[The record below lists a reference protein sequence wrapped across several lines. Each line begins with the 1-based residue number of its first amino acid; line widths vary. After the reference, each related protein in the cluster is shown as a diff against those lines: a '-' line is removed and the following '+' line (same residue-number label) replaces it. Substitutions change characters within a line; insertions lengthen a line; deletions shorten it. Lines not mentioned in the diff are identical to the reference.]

1 MDFAHTMYVHCT
13 QHICTTGDAEEQ
25 RVVGYMHLNR
35 MASLVGKLDIFDHY
49 DIEQSQWT
57 TLLRHALSQFQ
68 QYCLSKQ
75 TP

>member
-1 MDFAHTMYVHCT
+1 MGFANTVYVHCT
-13 QHICTTGDAEEQ
+13 QHIRTAGDAGEQ
-25 RVVGYMHLNR
+25 RVVGYMRLNR
-35 MASLVGKLDIFDHY
+35 MASLVGKVDIFDHH